1 MMRGLAEYVMTGRR
15 QAIIA
20 VMLLGLIPLVNLLN
34 PAVVGLIAL
43 RKGLQE
49 VVVIFAWAI
58 LPLGAWAVA
67 GDVVPLIML
76 IGITGLA
83 VLLRETESWEFT
95 LLSAIA
101 VGVCVEVYFRLQ
113 PAVIDA
119 LMQQLDFPTLFCH
132 KLIINSTLIRH
143 RLDTC

>member
-15 QAIIA
+15 QAMIA

-34 PAVVGLIAL
+34 PVVVGLIAL

-49 VVVIFAWAI
+49 AGIVFAWAV

-76 IGITGLA
+76 LESLGSPCCSGKQSPGNSRCWLQSQSGSA
-83 VLLRETESWEFT
+83 LRCIFVFSQR
-95 LLSAIA
+95 LSM
-101 VGVCVEVYFRLQ
+101 R
-113 PAVIDA
+113 
-119 LMQQLDFPTLFCH
+119 
-132 KLIINSTLIRH
+132 
-143 RLDTC
+143 

>member
-15 QAIIA
+15 QAMIA

-34 PAVVGLIAL
+34 PVVVGLIAL

-49 VVVIFAWAI
+49 AGIVFAWAV
-58 LPLGAWAVA
+58 LPVGAWAVA

-83 VLLRETESWEFT
+83 LLDNDITGFCVHEQHRVEKR
-95 LLSAIA
+95 LLPLGI
-101 VGVCVEVYFRLQ
+101 
-113 PAVIDA
+113 
-119 LMQQLDFPTLFCH
+119 
-132 KLIINSTLIRH
+132 
-143 RLDTC
+143 

>member
-15 QAIIA
+15 QAMIA

-34 PAVVGLIAL
+34 PVVVGLIAL

-49 VVVIFAWAI
+49 AGIVFAWAV
-58 LPLGAWAVA
+58 LPVGAWAVA

-83 VLLRETESWEFT
+83 LLLRETESWEFT
-95 LLSAIA
+95 LLAAIA
-101 VGVCVEVYFRLQ
+101 VGISVEVYFR
-113 PAVIDA
+113 V
-119 LMQQLDFPTLFCH
+119 
-132 KLIINSTLIRH
+132 
-143 RLDTC
+143 